1 MCVVL
6 LLVVVN
12 KTFSIYKFIFLF
24 PLSSLTS
31 QYQYLLQ
38 FLKTS
43 FFYGGSNSQ
52 YIMHVRD
59 VALEDAVVP
68 AFGVGKN

>member
-24 PLSSLTS
+24 PLSSLTT
-31 QYQYLLQ
+31 QYQYLHQ
-38 FLKTS
+38 FLTTLFLYDS
-43 FFYGGSNSQ
+43 TSQ